1 MSRNL
6 HSRVELAWPVTD
18 AKQRQRLVDECLVA
32 YLHDDR
38 DAWTQ
43 AANGVYQRAPHP
55 TTGRGAQNALMG
67 RYGPAA
73 SAAA

>member
-1 MSRNL
+1 MNRNMMR
-6 HSRVELAWPVTD
+6 RVELAWPVND
-18 AKQRQRLVDECLVA
+18 PALRQQIIDECLVA